1 MADPINFQDK
11 LKAKQSEQDA
21 LELHME
27 GIDDRLK
34 TVAVAIK
41 EMIEA
46 GHSKEDIAKTLQF
59 FANEL
64 RGLW

>member
-1 MADPINFQDK
+1 MADPIDFHDK

-21 LELHME
+21 VIER
-27 GIDDRLK
+27 IDDQLRI
-34 TVAVAIK
+34 VAAAIK
-41 EMIEA
+41 KMLEV

-64 RGLW
+64 RGLG